1 MRESVDAGAHLTLFS
16 GDKLLGGPQA
26 GIVVGGAEL
35 VGRIARHPLARA
47 IRIDKMT
54 LAALN
59 ATLRSYVR
67 GAATDE
73 LPILRMMAATLDEL
87 ADVAKQWSREIDSEV
102 VDGRTVIGGGSAPG
116 QTLSTRRLM
125 ITARLSVEAVAE
137 KMRRYDPPVIGRI
150 EEERFFLDP
159 RTVLPEERDAV
170 AGALVEVA
178 GLAKSRAI

>member
-1 MRESVDAGAHLTLFS
+1 M
-16 GDKLLGGPQA
+16 
-26 GIVVGGAEL
+26 
-35 VGRIARHPLARA
+35 
-47 IRIDKMT
+47 
-54 LAALN
+54 
-59 ATLRSYVR
+59 
-67 GAATDE
+67 
-73 LPILRMMAATLDEL
+73 LDEL

-116 QTLSTRRLM
+116 RTLSTRRLM

-137 KMRRYDPPVIGRI
+137 KMRRYDSPVIGRI